1 MYIDPL
7 VLDDKAMERDPFV
20 AHFYGHVGL
29 LAGMSCV
36 DGMGKPVDR
45 TKVLWLRLS
54 GAVVPTGIHRDRQK
68 SSKGGNVMILWNI
81 LLY

>member
-1 MYIDPL
+1 MAI
-7 VLDDKAMERDPFV
+7 LD
-20 AHFYGHVGL
+20 L

-45 TKVLWLRLS
+45 TKVLWLRFWCC
-54 GAVVPTGIHRDRQK
+54 GANGYHRDRQK